1 MRGPD
6 DLLILAP
13 LGSVPSEKTLMN
25 QASVTKHPVTDK
37 TREALAVTLRGC
49 EELIPQ
55 EDWLQKLAKS
65 EATGVPLRI
74 KLGLDPTAPDIHIG
88 HTVVLNKMRQ
98 LQDLG
103 HQVIFLIGDFT
114 SLIGDPSGRNST
126 RPPLTP
132 EQIKANAETYYKQ
145 ASLVLD
151 PAKTEIRYNS
161 EWSLPLG
168 SMGMIQLAAKYTVAR
183 MMERNDFH
191 DRFHAGTPISVH
203 EFLYPLMQGYDSVAL
218 KSDLELGG
226 TDQKF
231 NLLMGRHLQA
241 EYGQEPQCIL
251 TMPLLE
257 GLDGVDKMSKSKN
270 NYIGITEE
278 ANTMFAKVL
287 SISDTLMWRW
297 YTLLSFKSMAEIEAL
312 KKEVEGGR
320 NPKDAKVML
329 AKEIT
334 TRFHSAG
341 AAEAAEQDF
350 INRSKGGI
358 PDDIPEVALSG
369 APMGI
374 GALLKAAGLAPSTT
388 EAGRLIEGGGVRIDG
403 AVISDKGLK
412 VEAGT
417 CVVQVG
423 KRKFARVTPAP
434 SDPQAPVAGLGGG
447 GRHHDCPQD
456 AGLVADRLGGA
467 AVGRNGVAGQP
478 GQRHVRLA
486 HGHRGR
492 GAAGRR
498 PSLRA
503 PQGRIFF
510 FGL

>member
-1 MRGPD
+1 
-6 DLLILAP
+6 
-13 LGSVPSEKTLMN
+13 VK
-25 QASVTKHPVTDK
+25 
-37 TREALAVTLRGC
+37 
-49 EELIPQ
+49 
-55 EDWLQKLAKS
+55 KLVKS
-65 EATGVPLRI
+65 EATGQPLRI

-132 EQIKANAETYYKQ
+132 EQIKENAETYYKQ

-151 PAKTEIRYNS
+151 PEKTEIRYNS

-168 SMGMIQLAAKYTVAR
+168 AMGMIQLSAKYTVAR

-191 DRFHAGTPISVH
+191 DRFKAGTPISVH

-270 NYIGITEE
+270 NYIGINE
-278 ANTMFAKVL
+278 APNTMFAKVL
-287 SISDTLMWRW
+287 SISDVLMWRW
-297 YTLLSFKSMAEIEAL
+297 YTLLSFQSLDAIAAL
-312 KKEVEGGR
+312 KREVENGR
-320 NPKDAKVML
+320 NPKDAKVAL

-334 TRFHSAG
+334 ARFHG
-341 AAEAAEQDF
+341 VAAADAAEQDF
-350 INRSKGGI
+350 INRSQGGV
-358 PDDIPEVALSG
+358 PDVIDEVAVSG
-369 APMGI
+369 APLGI
-374 GALLKAAGLAPSTT
+374 AALIKNAGLAPSSS
-388 EAGRLIEGGGVRIDG
+388 EANRLIEGNGVRVDSS
-403 AVISDKGLK
+403 VVTDKGLK
-412 VEAGT
+412 LPAGT
-417 CVVQVG
+417 YVLQVG
-423 KRKFARVTPAP
+423 KRKFARVTL
-434 SDPQAPVAGLGGG
+434 S
-447 GRHHDCPQD
+447 
-456 AGLVADRLGGA
+456 
-467 AVGRNGVAGQP
+467 
-478 GQRHVRLA
+478 
-486 HGHRGR
+486 
-492 GAAGRR
+492 
-498 PSLRA
+498 
-503 PQGRIFF
+503 
-510 FGL
+510 

>member
-1 MRGPD
+1 
-6 DLLILAP
+6 
-13 LGSVPSEKTLMN
+13 MN
-25 QASVTKHPVTDK
+25 QPLDTPTAVAPGLPAVAGLSDSVQD
-37 TREALAVTLRGC
+37 AMAVTLRGC

-55 EDWLQKLAKS
+55 ADWQRKLVKS
-65 EATGVPLRI
+65 EATGQPLRI

-98 LQDLG
+98 LQNLG

-251 TMPLLE
+251 TMPLLV

-278 ANTMFAKVL
+278 ANSMFAKVL
-287 SISDTLMWRW
+287 SISDTLMWDW
-297 YTLLSFKSMAEIEAL
+297 YTLLSFQTEAQIAAL
-312 KKEVEGGR
+312 KAEVAAGR
-320 NPKDAKVML
+320 NPKDAKVAL

-334 TRFHSAG
+334 ARFHSAT
-341 AAEAAEQDF
+341 AADAAEQDF
-350 INRSKGGI
+350 VNRSKGGVPDEI
-358 PDDIPEVALSG
+358 PDVSLSLDNG
-369 APMGI
+369 TPMGI

-388 EAGRLIEGGGVRIDG
+388 EAGRLIEGGGVRVDSC
-403 AVISDKGLK
+403 VVSDKGLK
-412 VEAGT
+412 LDTGT
-417 CVVQVG
+417 YVVQVG
-423 KRKFARVTPAP
+423 KRKFARVTV
-434 SDPQAPVAGLGGG
+434 Q
-447 GRHHDCPQD
+447 
-456 AGLVADRLGGA
+456 
-467 AVGRNGVAGQP
+467 
-478 GQRHVRLA
+478 
-486 HGHRGR
+486 
-492 GAAGRR
+492 
-498 PSLRA
+498 
-503 PQGRIFF
+503 
-510 FGL
+510 